1 MLNVIIVSEDTVFA
15 RVVSRSIG
23 DLCPKKIVSTV
34 SKASRQEGTLYVLDL
49 RTATSVE
56 LQRLKPLGLPDRNTI
71 VVVSPNPMSRTQ
83 CLRAGCGIV
92 LDDPLDPFE
101 LRSFI
106 EGFIPQTDSVI
117 QVGNVALKP
126 KLLQGYLNSKEL
138 GLSPTE
144 FRILVTLARHSS
156 QHVSREKIRENV
168 WGKDFAIADRSIDS
182 NVSRL
187 RTKIQASTIKILSG
201 RNKGYLLEIR

>member
-1 MLNVIIVSEDTVFA
+1 MVNVIVVSADAIFA

-23 DLCPKKIVSTV
+23 NLCAKRIVSSLDEAT
-34 SKASRQEGTLYVLDL
+34 RHEGTLYVLDL
-49 RTATSVE
+49 RVAPAVE
-56 LQRLKPLGLPDRNTI
+56 LQRLKLLGLPDRNTI
-71 VVVSPNPMSRTQ
+71 VVIPPNPMSRTQ

-92 LDDPLDPFE
+92 LEDPLDPFE

-106 EGFIPQTDSVI
+106 EGFIPQTESII
-117 QVGNVALKP
+117 QVGNVTLKP
-126 KLLQGYLNSKEL
+126 KLLQGFLNSKEL

-144 FRILVTLARHSS
+144 FRILVTLAQYSS

-187 RTKIQASTIKILSG
+187 RTKIQASTVKILSG
-201 RNKGYLLEIR
+201 RTKGYLLEAN